1 MKIPHLL
8 PFVLVAFAVQP
19 LLAADAPAAS
29 SAGPAPAVTPADFA
43 ASGLGFGPTIAADA
57 VVTKIEGGYQ
67 FTEGNAT
74 DAKTGDVYFVDQ
86 PANRIHKW
94 SAADNK
100 VSLFLEP
107 SGRANGMYFD
117 AKGNLIACADEKN
130 EVWSITPDG
139 KHTVLVSSAGF
150 EGKPLDGPNDVWVRP
165 DGGLYLTDPHY
176 RRNWWDPSVTRPA
189 QSIRSVYYLA
199 PGAKELKRVAA
210 DFQMPN
216 GIIGTPDGKTLYVA
230 DINARQ
236 TFAFDIQPD
245 GSLANRRHIANY
257 GSDGMTI
264 DNQGNLYFTTGL
276 GGGARGGRGRGGA
289 PGAPAAGGAPAP
301 AAGAAATP
309 PAPTAA
315 TATAPGAAPAAAPNA
330 PRAGGPPGGGRGGPG
345 SAGVAIVDPKNGK
358 LIGFIT
364 VPEQPAN
371 LAFGGKDHDTLIMS
385 ARTGLYS
392 IKTKVKGANPAK

>member
-1 MKIPHLL
+1 MKISH
-8 PFVLVAFAVQP
+8 AVP
-19 LLAADAPAAS
+19 LLLVSIAAHSLIAADTPAPA
-29 SAGPAPAVTPADFA
+29 GPLPAVTPADFA
-43 ASGLGFGPTIAADA
+43 TSNIGMGPTVAADA
-57 VVTKIEGGYQ
+57 VVNKIEGGYS
-67 FTEGNAT
+67 FTEGNTT

-86 PANRIHKW
+86 PNNRIHKW

-107 SGRANGMYFD
+107 AGRSNGMYFD

-165 DGGLYLTDPHY
+165 DGGIYLTDPLY
-176 RRNWWDPSVTRPA
+176 RRNWWDASVTRPS

-210 DFQMPN
+210 DFQAPN

-230 DINARQ
+230 DLSGRQ
-236 TFAFDIQPD
+236 TFAFDIQSD
-245 GSLANRRHIANY
+245 GSLTNWRLIANY
-257 GSDGMTI
+257 GSDGMTL
-264 DNQGNLYFTTGL
+264 DNLGNLYLTTGL
-276 GGGARGGRGRGGA
+276 GAGGRGGRGRGGP
-289 PGAPAAGGAPAP
+289 PGAAPAGSAPAP
-301 AAGAAATP
+301 AAGAPATASAPTTAAATQP
-309 PAPTAA
+309 P
-315 TATAPGAAPAAAPNA
+315 AAPAVP
-330 PRAGGPPGGGRGGPG
+330 PR
-345 SAGVAIVDPKNGK
+345 SGVAIIDPKTGK

-371 LAFGGKDHDTLIMS
+371 LAFGGKDRDTLIMS